1 MTVLKQIA
9 EENQTKRGWTLVLN
23 GQPVEHVTSLQLT
36 NPRFGTLEYGTTPQG
51 YDSWCF
57 EENGGGGSVIIPYF
71 ILDREFD
78 PVFPDKQKELY
89 IGLVQQDRYT
99 MGGKVWNL
107 PRGFLA
113 PNENHFQAAQREAGE
128 ELGFNLAERFRALP
142 GDPQNPNSAFFVT
155 GENKGVRFFGLEIT
169 SDELVYVENGHNGTY
184 KFQEDVLMP
193 VSKTAELI
201 LGSVFVPYHHALAC
215 ADMFTAAGIGRLLPE
230 VMHKLR

>member
-1 MTVLKQIA
+1 MKVLKQIA
-9 EENQTKRGWTLVLN
+9 DENQSKRGWTLTLN
-23 GQPVEHVTSLQLT
+23 GQEVKDVTSLQLC
-36 NPRFGTLEYGTTPQG
+36 NPRFGTLEYGATPQG

-57 EENGGGGSVIIPYF
+57 QENGGGGSVIVPYF

-78 PVFPDKQKELY
+78 PAFPDKQKELY

-99 MGGKVWNL
+99 MGGKVYNL

-128 ELGFNLAERFRALP
+128 ELGFSLTQRLLALA

-155 GENKGVRFFGLEIT
+155 GENQGVRFFGLELT
-169 SDELVYVENGHNGTY
+169 NDELVDVAEGHNSTY
-184 KFQEDVLMP
+184 KFRDEVLKP

-201 LGSVFVPYHHALAC
+201 FGSVFVHYRYALATS
-215 ADMFTAAGIGRLLPE
+215 DMFTAAGIGRLMSTLNFE
-230 VMHKLR
+230 LR